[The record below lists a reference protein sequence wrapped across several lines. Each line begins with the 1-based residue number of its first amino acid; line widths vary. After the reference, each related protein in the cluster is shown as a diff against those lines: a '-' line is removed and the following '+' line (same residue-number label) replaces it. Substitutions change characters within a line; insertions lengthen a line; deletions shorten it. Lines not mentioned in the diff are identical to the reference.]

1 MSFVYD
7 STIIHSDSAYVTQ
20 GSLDHEVRSLCY
32 LVEEQRS
39 STDSSSRPIILV
51 AHSPGGLVCA
61 TSIVLGDRNA
71 QGDDV
76 DAVARN
82 VAGMV
87 FLGTP
92 FAGSNAAKWGELVRK
107 IFNVAFPEVIRKRNS
122 NAESKVQIV
131 FFFETLDTGGIRI
144 VEDQPASH
152 PGIGETLPLRA
163 NHISIYKFESS
174 DNEGYKFVKTKILQ
188 MMRGEVKESNDK
200 VTQQVIFFV
209 TLSVEGQYY
218 IVPICR
224 CRPHHIWHTI

>member
-7 STIIHSDSAYVTQ
+7 STIIHSDSAHVTQ
-20 GSLDHEVRSLCY
+20 GSLDHEARSLCS

-51 AHSPGGLVCA
+51 AHSLGGLVCA
-61 TSIVLGDRNA
+61 TPIILGDRNA
-71 QGDDV
+71 QG
-76 DAVARN
+76 AVARD

-92 FAGSNAAKWGELVRK
+92 FAGSNAAKWGEL
-107 IFNVAFPEVIRKRNS
+107 
-122 NAESKVQIV
+122 IV

-188 MMRGEVKESNDK
+188 MMKGEVKESNDK
-200 VTQQVIFFV
+200 VTQQVIFFGSTV
-209 TLSVEGQYY
+209 FNNLDKVHNQAASDININSQV
-218 IVPICR
+218 VFLV
-224 CRPHHIWHTI
+224 

>member
-7 STIIHSDSAYVTQ
+7 STIIHSDSAYVTRA
-20 GSLDHEVRSLCY
+20 SLDHEAHSLCS

-51 AHSPGGLVCA
+51 AHSLGGLVCA
-61 TSIVLGDRNA
+61 TPIIFGDRNA
-71 QGDDV
+71 PGDDV
-76 DAVARN
+76 EAVARD

-92 FAGSNAAKWGELVRK
+92 FAGSNAAKWAEL
-107 IFNVAFPEVIRKRNS
+107 
-122 NAESKVQIV
+122 IV

-144 VEDQPASH
+144 VEDQSASH
-152 PGIGETLPLRA
+152 PGIGQTLPLRA

-174 DNEGYKFVKTKILQ
+174 DNEGYKAVKAKILQ
-188 MMRGEVKESNDK
+188 MMKGEVKESNDK

-209 TLSVEGQYY
+209 T
-218 IVPICR
+218 
-224 CRPHHIWHTI
+224 

>member
-7 STIIHSDSAYVTQ
+7 STIIHSDSAYVTRA
-20 GSLDHEVRSLCY
+20 SLDHEAHSLCS
-32 LVEEQRS
+32 LVEEQIS

-51 AHSPGGLVCA
+51 AHSLGGLVCA
-61 TSIVLGDRNA
+61 TPIIFGDRNA
-71 QGDDV
+71 PGDDV
-76 DAVARN
+76 EAVARD

-92 FAGSNAAKWGELVRK
+92 FAGSNTAKWGELVRK
-107 IFNVAFPEVIRKRNS
+107 IFNVAFPEVIRKRNN

-144 VEDQPASH
+144 VEDQSASH
-152 PGIGETLPLRA
+152 PGIGQTLPLRA

-174 DNEGYKFVKTKILQ
+174 DNEGYKAVKAKILQ
-188 MMRGEVKESNDK
+188 MMKGEVKESNDK

-209 TLSVEGQYY
+209 T
-218 IVPICR
+218 
-224 CRPHHIWHTI
+224 

>member
-107 IFNVAFPEVIRKRNS
+107 IFN
-122 NAESKVQIV
+122 
-131 FFFETLDTGGIRI
+131 I

-174 DNEGYKFVKTKILQ
+174 DNEGYKFVKAKILQ
-188 MMRGEVKESNDK
+188 MTRGEVKESNDK
-200 VTQQVIFFV
+200 KGSTVFNNLDKVHNQAAR
-209 TLSVEGQYY
+209 Y
-218 IVPICR
+218 ININSPVVFLV
-224 CRPHHIWHTI
+224 

>member
-20 GSLDHEVRSLCY
+20 EIVNRFELSSHHPGRS
-32 LVEEQRS
+32 QSWRIS
-39 STDSSSRPIILV
+39 
-51 AHSPGGLVCA
+51 CA

-107 IFNVAFPEVIRKRNS
+107 IFNVVKKTDQNTLKTLKENS
-122 NAESKVQIV
+122 H
-131 FFFETLDTGGIRI
+131 D
-144 VEDQPASH
+144 
-152 PGIGETLPLRA
+152 
-163 NHISIYKFESS
+163 
-174 DNEGYKFVKTKILQ
+174 LQ
-188 MMRGEVKESNDK
+188 E
-200 VTQQVIFFV
+200 
-209 TLSVEGQYY
+209 L
-218 IVPICR
+218 
-224 CRPHHIWHTI
+224 

>member
-7 STIIHSDSAYVTQ
+7 STIIHSDSAHVTQ
-20 GSLDHEVRSLCY
+20 GSLDHEARSLCS

-51 AHSPGGLVCA
+51 AHSLGGLV
-61 TSIVLGDRNA
+61 SRD
-71 QGDDV
+71 
-76 DAVARN
+76 

-107 IFNVAFPEVIRKRNS
+107 IFNVVKKTDQNTLKTLKEKRNS

-188 MMRGEVKESNDK
+188 MMKGEVKESNDK
-200 VTQQVIFFV
+200 VTQQVIFFGSTV
-209 TLSVEGQYY
+209 FNNLDKVHNQAASDININSQV
-218 IVPICR
+218 VFLV
-224 CRPHHIWHTI
+224 

>member
-7 STIIHSDSAYVTQ
+7 STIIHSDSAYVTRA
-20 GSLDHEVRSLCY
+20 SLDHEAHSLCS
-32 LVEEQRS
+32 LVEEQIS

-51 AHSPGGLVCA
+51 AHSLGGLVCA
-61 TSIVLGDRNA
+61 TPIIFGDRNA
-71 QGDDV
+71 PGDDV
-76 DAVARN
+76 EAVARD

-92 FAGSNAAKWGELVRK
+92 FAGSNTAKWGELVL
-107 IFNVAFPEVIRKRNS
+107 IRKRNN

-144 VEDQPASH
+144 VEDQSASH
-152 PGIGETLPLRA
+152 PGIGQTLPLRA

-174 DNEGYKFVKTKILQ
+174 DNEGYKAVKAKILQ
-188 MMRGEVKESNDK
+188 MMKGEVKESNDK

-209 TLSVEGQYY
+209 T
-218 IVPICR
+218 
-224 CRPHHIWHTI
+224 